1 MHSVTTSEGIL
12 RLGFGA
18 RRFVLASTERKLLY
32 FKKEGDKKAQG
43 FIALD
48 NATVDAA
55 PSPQNGEAAICIK
68 TSAAFDQDKQ

>member
-1 MHSVTTSEGIL
+1 MRLVSV
-12 RLGFGA
+12 